1 VSAESFDRRG
11 AAADTVAGLLSAL
24 AVFFA
29 AIGVV
34 WHPLRLIPISI
45 LTALVAS
52 AMARENGRFAFTA
65 FLICAACFFTGM
77 TVAVLAQ
84 RPLW

>member
-1 VSAESFDRRG
+1 MSAQPIGDRGTAHETVS
-11 AAADTVAGLLSAL
+11 GLLSAL

-34 WHPLRLIPISI
+34 WHPLRLIPVSI
-45 LTALVAS
+45 LLALVGV
-52 AMARENGRFAFTA
+52 AMAREYRRFAFVA
-65 FLICAACFFTGM
+65 FLVCAACFFVGM
-77 TVAVLAQ
+77 TVAVVAQ